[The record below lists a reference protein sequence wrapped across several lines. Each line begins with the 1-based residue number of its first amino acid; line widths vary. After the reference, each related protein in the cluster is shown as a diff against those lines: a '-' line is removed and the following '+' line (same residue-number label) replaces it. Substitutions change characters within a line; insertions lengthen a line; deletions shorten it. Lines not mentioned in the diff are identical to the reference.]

1 MIDFLSIKI
10 SPLSA
15 FSAPIAILNSVLF
28 PAPLGPNKDTSSP
41 GYTFNEIFF
50 KIDLPSKDL
59 LISFT
64 SKIGLSFLNFNILKF
79 FHYSLY

>member
-41 GYTFNEIFF
+41 GYTFNEIF

-64 SKIGLSFLNFNILKF
+64 SKIGYLF
-79 FHYSLY
+79 